1 MNADWVKAAKR
12 ISPSILIQLL
22 EETNKEVCEFL
33 KSVDPFAPA
42 VFSVAWAG
50 EEQSLNW
57 FDIAREYTERWHHQQ
72 QIRLAVNKP
81 GILTY
86 RLYFPVLDTFMRA
99 LPHAYRNTKV
109 TEDTLVQLTIIG
121 EANGSWFLKYT
132 HSQWRLIA
140 EKSGLPTTLV
150 TIPSQ
155 IVWQLSTKGMNK
167 QEASQY
173 ITIEGDQSLTDPI
186 LQMIT
191 VMA

>member
-1 MNADWVKAAKR
+1 LNADWVKAAKR